1 MNEIPESVTATAM
14 TDEQVQ
20 AETTALTNRQI
31 EPGSL
36 LSIIKEAAISK
47 ADAATMRE
55 LLNVWKD
62 AKADQAR
69 EAFANA
75 MVMFRKSTKPIV
87 MTGERDDRK
96 TGGKV
101 HYKYAE
107 LTSTMVQI
115 TAALNTA
122 GLTPNWR
129 TVKNDRDWVEIE
141 CVVTHILGHKE
152 SSLPLG
158 AKPEGPSGQ
167 TDAQKRSGTITTLQR
182 KTLFMALGLTA
193 TEDDADLASAEK
205 GMGAPKPPKPPSATD
220 ENKAKREFWAL
231 AQQKAKASFTADQA
245 KMIFIRVQQASG
257 KQSAVEC
264 LAFLRGNDVLVAAD
278 GRLSCVTGSDG
289 FDDVPD
295 SPAAVAEPSESPSSS
310 ESVQPPVPDLKFEC
324 DECLKRYAAKP
335 ADGQCTNILAA
346 GKRCR
351 GQVVATMKE

>member
-1 MNEIPESVTATAM
+1 
-14 TDEQVQ
+14 
-20 AETTALTNRQI
+20 
-31 EPGSL
+31 
-36 LSIIKEAAISK
+36 
-47 ADAATMRE
+47 
-55 LLNVWKD
+55 
-62 AKADQAR
+62 
-69 EAFANA
+69 
-75 MVMFRKSTKPIV
+75 MFRKSTKPIV

-158 AKPEGPSGQ
+158 AKPEGPPGQ

-193 TEDDADLASAEK
+193 TEDDADLANAEK
-205 GMGAPKPPKPPSATD
+205 GMVQTEPPKPPAATD

-231 AQQKAKASFTADQA
+231 AQEKAQASFTADQA
-245 KMIFIRVQQASG
+245 KAILARAQQASG
-257 KQSAVEC
+257 KQSVVEC
-264 LAFLRGNDVLVAAD
+264 LAWFKQNTVLVAAD
-278 GRLSCVTGSDG
+278 GTLSVVTQTSAA
-289 FDDVPD
+289 
-295 SPAAVAEPSESPSSS
+295 PAGTPPASSGGPAPEPPLSEPSMEEMLAWPYA
-310 ESVQPPVPDLKFEC
+310 C
-324 DECLKRYAAKP
+324 DEC
-335 ADGQCTNILAA
+335 
-346 GKRCR
+346 GKRHKVLPAGGTCTAKGCLGR
-351 GQVVATMKE
+351 VAKVGA